1 MSAMNIA
8 ILSRNPQLYSTQSLL
23 KACRQRGH
31 YVRVIDHMRCQL
43 AIMNG
48 KRYVQFQGETI
59 QHIDAIIPRI
69 GSSATKQGEAVLRQF
84 ELQNILTTVT
94 TNGLLNAR
102 NKLRS
107 LQILSA
113 HNIATV
119 NTIQPGLNYRI
130 DKILHQLGG
139 LPVIVKLSEGTH
151 GEGVMLADS
160 TQSLISLLQTF
171 HNLNQRVL
179 IQKFVAESNG
189 EDLRAIV
196 VDGVVVASMKRKAQ
210 PGEFRSNLHRGG
222 SAIHV
227 KLDSKEE
234 RTAIEAAKALKL
246 GVAGVDMLQSHN
258 GPLVLEVNPS
268 PGLEGIESTTKMDVA
283 GKIVEFLE
291 NKIEAH
297 RDLIQMVY

>member
-23 KACRQRGH
+23 KACRIRGH

-43 AIMNG
+43 IIKDG
-48 KRYVQFQGETI
+48 KRSVQFQNEI
-59 QHIDAIIPRI
+59 LQHIDAVIPRI
-69 GSSATKQGEAVLRQF
+69 GSSVTRQGEAVLRQF
-84 ELQNILTTVT
+84 ELQNILSTIS

-113 HNIATV
+113 HNIETV
-119 NTIQPGLNYRI
+119 NTIQPDLNYRI
-130 DKILHQLGG
+130 DKIIEQLDG
-139 LPVIVKLSEGTH
+139 LPVIVKLIEGTH
-151 GEGVMLADS
+151 GEGVMLAETRKD
-160 TQSLISLLQTF
+160 LLSLLESYQ
-171 HNLNQRVL
+171 NLNERVL
-179 IQKFVAESNG
+179 IQKFIAESKG
-189 EDLRAIV
+189 QDLRAIV
-196 VDGVVVASMKRKAQ
+196 VNGEVVASMKRKAQ

-234 RTAIEAAKALKL
+234 KTAVDAAKALKL
-246 GVAGVDMLQSHN
+246 GVAGVDMLQSNN

-268 PGLEGIESTTKMDVA
+268 PGLEGIESITRIDVA
-283 GKIVEFLE
+283 GRIIEFLE

-297 RDLIQMVY
+297 RSLIQMVY